1 MASAFN
7 SIILVFKNKIN
18 LIPLKFTFPT
28 GLIGWMICFL
38 FTGRSAQA
46 QQQRANFTPLN
57 FIENKGQWDR
67 NIIYQTELDGAAI
80 FLKKTGFTFL
90 MMNQEDLWNLNDY
103 VHGHSH
109 RADTVF
115 VPKSSVKPVQP
126 QPGNGQPPPRPGK
139 IPDVRGHAYSVTFVN
154 ANPDVQIVPEKEQE
168 AKSNY
173 FIGNDRT
180 KWATGVSSFQGINY
194 NSLYSGID
202 AHVYSEGSQLKYD
215 LIVHPGANPDNIQ
228 MVYEGATGMELKK
241 GQLYVHTSVGDVIE
255 QLPFAYQYIDNQRVT
270 VKVSYKLNGNKLG
283 FRISGEY
290 NPAYPLVIDPIYV
303 FSTVSGARSD
313 NWGFTATYD
322 DAGNLYGGGIV
333 FNPGYPVTTG
343 AVQSVYGGGTFDIAI
358 SKFNPNGTRLVY
370 ATYMGGSGLEQ
381 PHSLFVDQQGNLVIS
396 GRTTSSDYP
405 NTAVKGTRGGW
416 DIAITK
422 INAAGSAIIGSLIIA
437 GTGDDGVN
445 MRADRQGGDWVL
457 LRNYGDDA
465 RSEVVVDDAGYIYV
479 ASCTRST
486 DFPVTPGVFQGTNKG
501 SQDAVIMKINPLC
514 QDLVW
519 ASYLGGTKEDAA
531 YVIALN
537 GLNSLYVAGGTA
549 SDDFPATAGS
559 LYPQYRGGVC
569 DGFVV
574 HISGDGRSITQG
586 TFLGSDNPAA
596 DQVYGIQL
604 DKNGFVYVMGTTE
617 GAWPIKQ
624 VSANGYNEDGLQFIA
639 KLQPNLS
646 AFVYS
651 TTFGRKR
658 TMVSSPNISPTAFL
672 VDRCENVY
680 VSGWG
685 GGINTSL
692 HYPNS
697 GTAGLT
703 TTSDGLQRST
713 DGMDFYF
720 YVLQRDAVRFSPTQ
734 GPLYASYFGGNGL
747 YEHVDGGT
755 SRFDRNGIIY
765 QGICAWCNVSQSG
778 FKPRY
783 PTTPGAYSST
793 PPAAC
798 NFGALKIAFNL
809 DGVKAGA
816 KTLDR
821 RTNYCVPETITFVD
835 TTRLP
840 GKSYQWFFPDDGT
853 VLNLGPE
860 GDTVQHTFN
869 KVGTFRVRMVKYD
882 PSSCN
887 GSDTAYVTVKLGN
900 NRAVLQFEA
909 RRQDP
914 CDSLKYMFTNESTP
928 AADFRD
934 SSFILDYGD
943 GTPPFYTGIDTF
955 PLIHYYKNAG
965 IYNATLTLVDTNFC
979 NAPQTI
985 TYTLRVAQNVV
996 AKFTDPGTIC
1006 VGTEL
1011 QMDNTTEGGE
1021 TFTWTFEDDGSVSH
1035 DPYPVHKFNKA
1046 GRWKITLEVDDP
1058 NTCNKRD
1065 AITMEVN
1072 VAAPPTADFDFSPTK
1087 AIENTPIQFLNGSS
1101 ANAIHYLWNFGDGD
1115 TSSLANPSHQY
1126 LRTGTYNVC
1135 LTATNAEGC
1144 TDTKCEEVSAIV
1156 VPLFDVPNAFA
1167 PTGKN
1172 NVFYVKAFGATKFNL
1187 KIFNRWGQLVFESS
1201 DPQIGWDGRFKGNLQ
1216 PMDVYAYIVNLEFT
1230 DGTKG
1235 SRSGSVTLLR

>member
-1 MASAFN
+1 M
-7 SIILVFKNKIN
+7 
-18 LIPLKFTFPT
+18 KFTFPT
-28 GLIGWMICFL
+28 GLIGWMICL
-38 FTGRSAQA
+38 LLPGLQVQA
-46 QQQRANFTPLN
+46 QQSRTNFTPLN

-67 NIIYQTELDGAAI
+67 DVIYKTELDGAAI

-90 MMNQEDLWNLNDY
+90 MMSQEDLWNLNEY

-109 RADTVF
+109 RSDTAVF
-115 VPKSSVKPVQP
+115 IPKTAFKPGAP
-126 QPGNGQPPPRPGK
+126 KPGDPGNGQPPPRPGK
-139 IPDVRGHAYSVTFVN
+139 IPDVRGHAYNVTFVN
-154 ANPDVQIVPEKEQE
+154 ANPNVEIVPEKEQE

-180 KWATGVSSFQGINY
+180 KWASNVSTFQGINY

-202 AHVYSEGSQLKYD
+202 AHIYSEGSQLKYD

-241 GQLYVHTSVGDVIE
+241 GQLYVHTTVGDVIE
-255 QLPFAYQYIDNQRVT
+255 QLPFAYQYINNQRIT
-270 VKVSYKLNGNKLG
+270 VKVAYRLNGNKLG
-283 FRISGEY
+283 FKISGDY
-290 NPAYPLVIDPIYV
+290 NAAYPLVIDPIYV
-303 FSTVSGARSD
+303 FSTVSGSRSD

-322 DAGNLYGGGIV
+322 AAGNLYGGGIV
-333 FNPGYPVTTG
+333 FGSGYPVTTG

-370 ATYMGGSGLEQ
+370 ATYIGGNGQEQ

-405 NTAVKGTRGGW
+405 STAVKGTRGGW
-416 DIAITK
+416 DIVVTK
-422 INAAGSAIIGSLIIA
+422 LNALGSGIIGSLIIA

-445 MRADRQGGDWVL
+445 MRTDRQGGDWIL

-486 DFPVTPGVFQGTNKG
+486 DFPVTAGVFQAANKG
-501 SQDAVIMKINPLC
+501 SQDGVVMKINPLC
-514 QDLVW
+514 QDIVW
-519 ASYLGGTKEDAA
+519 ASYLGGSKEDAA

-537 GLNSLYVAGGTA
+537 GLSTLYVAGGTA

-559 LYPQYRGGVC
+559 LNPKYTGGIC

-574 HISGDGRSITQG
+574 HITNDGKSILQG
-586 TFLGSDNPAA
+586 TYLGSDNGKA

-604 DKNGFVYVMGTTE
+604 DKKGFVYVMGTTE
-617 GAWPIKQ
+617 GAWPIQ
-624 VSANGYNEDGLQFIA
+624 LLSADGYNENGLQFIS
-639 KLQPNLS
+639 KLQPDLTK
-646 AFVYS
+646 FVYS
-651 TTFGRKR
+651 TTFGKNRNSV
-658 TMVSSPNISPTAFL
+658 TSPNISPTAFL

-685 GGINTSL
+685 GGINIGL
-692 HYPNS
+692 KYPNS
-697 GTAGLT
+697 GTWGM
-703 TTSDGLQRST
+703 TTSTDALQRST
-713 DGMDFYF
+713 DGWDFYF

-734 GPLYASYFGGNGL
+734 GPLYGSYFGGNGL

-765 QGICAWCNVSQSG
+765 QGICAWCNVSSNG
-778 FKPRY
+778 SKPRY

-793 PPAAC
+793 PPASC

-809 DGVKAGA
+809 DGVKAGV
-816 KTLDR
+816 KTKDR
-821 RTNYCVPETITFVD
+821 RTNYCAPERIYFED
-835 TTRLP
+835 TTHLP
-840 GKSYQWFFPDDGT
+840 AQRYEWFFDDNT
-853 VLNLGPE
+853 PIITTGPG
-860 GDTVQHTFN
+860 GDTISHYFTQ
-869 KVGTFRVRMVKYD
+869 VGTYRVRMVKFD
-882 PSSCN
+882 DKSCN

-900 NRAVLQFEA
+900 NEAKLQFEA
-909 RRQDP
+909 KRVGACED
-914 CDSLKYMFTNESTP
+914 LLYEFTNESTP
-928 AADFRD
+928 AAQFRD

-955 PLIHYYKNAG
+955 PLRHAYKAAG

-985 TYTLRVAQNVV
+985 SYTLRVAKDVV
-996 AKFTDPGTIC
+996 ASFTDPGTIC
-1006 VGTEL
+1006 VGTEI
-1011 QMDNTTEGGE
+1011 QMENTTLGGE
-1021 TFTWTFEDDGSVSH
+1021 TFLWTFSDDNSTST
-1035 DPYPVHKFNKA
+1035 DPYPIHKFNVA
-1046 GRWKITLEVDDP
+1046 GPVTVKLVVNDP
-1058 NTCNKRD
+1058 NTCNKKD
-1065 AITMEVN
+1065 SFTVVVN
-1072 VAAPPTADFDFSPTK
+1072 VAPLPVAAFTFSPTK
-1087 AIENTPIQFLNGSS
+1087 AVENTPLQFDSRDS
-1101 ANAIHYLWNFGDGD
+1101 KNAVHYLWNFGDGD
-1115 TSSLANPSHQY
+1115 TTSQVNPSHQY

-1135 LTATNAEGC
+1135 LTVTNSDGC
-1144 TDTKCEEVSAIV
+1144 TDTKCQEVSAVV

-1167 PTGKN
+1167 PNGKN
-1172 NVFYVKAFGATKFNL
+1172 NTFYVKAFGATKFNL
-1187 KIFNRWGQLVFESS
+1187 KIFNRWGQLIFESS
-1201 DPQIGWDGRFKGNLQ
+1201 DPQIGWDGRFKGEVQ

-1235 SRSGSVTLLR
+1235 NRSGSVTLLR